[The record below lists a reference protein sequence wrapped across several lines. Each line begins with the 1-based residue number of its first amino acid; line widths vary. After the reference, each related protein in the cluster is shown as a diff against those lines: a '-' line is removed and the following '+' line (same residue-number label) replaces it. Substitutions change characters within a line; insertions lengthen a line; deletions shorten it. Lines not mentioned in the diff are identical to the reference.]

1 MSPLK
6 LGLDLRGGVYL
17 VYQVDVQ
24 GAVKQLLDHYEQDF
38 RASLRNAHVPYQD
51 VEVDYPMNRVRV
63 LFRDADS
70 FAKGK
75 AAILADS
82 RNVNLTEATVNG
94 APALELTLTP
104 QQIKER
110 QDYAVQQN
118 IVILRNRL
126 NSPELAVSE
135 PQVAREGV
143 DRIAIQLPGL
153 QNSAEVK
160 KILGKTATLE
170 FRMVDETNNPL
181 EAAAT
186 GHVPLGSKLY
196 YTRDKQPVLLKRDV
210 VVTGDQLTDASFQP
224 NTQDGPAVSVS
235 LDSRGAAKM
244 LRNTEENIGHLMA
257 VVFIDR
263 SREKN
268 AQGVDVDRT
277 TEEVIN
283 RATIRGV
290 FSNNFQI
297 TGVNPIE
304 GRELALLLRAGGLAA
319 PLTAVEERAIGPSLG
334 QDNIDKGIHAMV
346 FGMLA
351 AFVFMAI
358 YYKLFGLIADVVLI
372 ANVVLLTA
380 FLSLVGAALTL
391 PGIAAVVL
399 TVGMA
404 VDANILIYERIR
416 EELRNGVSPRAAIT
430 AGFDRAFSAICDS
443 NVTALIA
450 GLVLWLVRRG
460 CGTRL
465 RRGAGARNCD
475 IDVHIADGQPRVGA
489 DHLRRKAQG
498 RTPVDLR
505 ARSDVDPRFKPME
518 FFHKVTRFP
527 FMNTRKVWY
536 GLSAVLIVAS
546 FALVA
551 VRGLN
556 LGIDFTGGVV
566 VETNFP
572 QAPNIEQLRAALA
585 KAGMPAAQVQAFGS
599 SRDILVRLPPD
610 PDVKSEQIG
619 ARILEVFKTVDGGVK
634 LQRTEVRRSSGGPG
648 VVRQGRLGAGG
659 DAGAHL
665 DLRAVALH
673 AEARARR
680 DIRRAA
686 RPDLRGRLFRP
697 DPDDFRSHGDLG
709 DPRGDRLFA
718 ERHGHRIRP
727 HPRASAHA
735 RASSP
740 SLR

>member
-1 MSPLK
+1 MIAYPRWKIALVAIVVLIAIFLALPNLFGEENALQLARDRAVVQESDRTSIEQLLKSKGVTPTGSFLEQGRLTLRFGSKQDQLKARDLIAEARPNEFTIALSQASRVPEWMRKLGLSPLK

-24 GAVKQLLDHYEQDF
+24 GAVKQQLDHREQDF
-38 RASLRNAHVPYQD
+38 RASLRTARVPYQD
-51 VEVDYPMNRVRV
+51 VQVDYPANRVRV

-70 FAKGK
+70 FAKGN
-75 AAILADS
+75 AAILADN
-82 RNVNLTEATVNG
+82 RNLHLTNTIVNG

-104 QQIKER
+104 QEIKER

-170 FRMVDETNNPL
+170 FRMVDEANNPL
-181 EAAAT
+181 EAAGT
-186 GHVPLGSKLY
+186 GRVPLGSKLY
-196 YTRDKQPVLLKRDV
+196 YTRDKQPVLLKREV

-244 LRNTEENIGHLMA
+244 LKNTQENIGHLMA

-319 PLTAVEERAIGPSLG
+319 PLSAVEERAIGPSLG
-334 QDNIDKGIHAMV
+334 QDNIDKGLHAME

-358 YYKLFGLIADVVLI
+358 YYKAFGLVADVVLA

-380 FLSLVGAALTL
+380 LLSLVGAALTL
-391 PGIAAVVL
+391 PGIAALVL

-430 AGFDRAFSAICDS
+430 AGFERAFSAIADS

-450 GLVLWLVRRG
+450 GLVLWLF
-460 CGTRL
+460 
-465 RRGAGARNCD
+465 GAGAVRGFA
-475 IDVHIADGQPRVGA
+475 VVLVLGIATSMFTSLMGSRALVQLIYGG
-489 DHLRRKAQG
+489 RRKVE
-498 RTPVDLR
+498 R
-505 ARSDVDPRFKPME
+505 
-518 FFHKVTRFP
+518 
-527 FMNTRKVWY
+527 
-536 GLSAVLIVAS
+536 LSI
-546 FALVA
+546 
-551 VRGLN
+551 
-556 LGIDFTGGVV
+556 
-566 VETNFP
+566 
-572 QAPNIEQLRAALA
+572 
-585 KAGMPAAQVQAFGS
+585 
-599 SRDILVRLPPD
+599 
-610 PDVKSEQIG
+610 
-619 ARILEVFKTVDGGVK
+619 
-634 LQRTEVRRSSGGPG
+634 
-648 VVRQGRLGAGG
+648 
-659 DAGAHL
+659 
-665 DLRAVALH
+665 
-673 AEARARR
+673 
-680 DIRRAA
+680 
-686 RPDLRGRLFRP
+686 
-697 DPDDFRSHGDLG
+697 
-709 DPRGDRLFA
+709 
-718 ERHGHRIRP
+718 
-727 HPRASAHA
+727 
-735 RASSP
+735 
-740 SLR
+740 

>member
-1 MSPLK
+1 MTAYPRWKTALVAVVLLIGIFLAVPNLFGEENALQLARDRAAVVDADRTAVEQILKEKGVTPSGAFLDQGRLTLRFSSKQDQLKARDLISEARPNQFTIALSQASRVPEWMRNLGLSPVK

-24 GAVKQLLDHYEQDF
+24 GAVKQLLDHHEQDF
-38 RASLRNAHVPYQD
+38 RASLRNARVAYQD
-51 VEVDYPMNRVRV
+51 VQVDYPTSRVRV

-70 FAKGK
+70 FTRGK

-82 RNVNLTEATVNG
+82 RNLSLTDATVDG
-94 APALELTLTP
+94 APALELKLTP
-104 QQIKER
+104 QAIKER

-135 PQVAREGV
+135 PQVARQGV

-170 FRMVDETNNPL
+170 FRMVDEANNPL
-181 EAAAT
+181 EAAST
-186 GHVPLGSKLY
+186 GRVPLGSKLY
-196 YTRDKQPVLLKRDV
+196 YTRDKQPVLLKREV

-224 NTQDGPAVSVS
+224 NTQDGAAVSVG

-244 LRNTEENIGHLMA
+244 LKNTQENLGHLMA

-263 SREKN
+263 AREKN
-268 AQGVDVDRT
+268 AEGVVVDRT

-319 PLTAVEERAIGPSLG
+319 PLTPVEERAVGPSLG
-334 QDNIDKGIHAMV
+334 QDNIDKGVHAMV

-358 YYKLFGLIADVVLI
+358 YYKVFGLIADLTLA

-380 FLSLVGAALTL
+380 LLSLLGAALTL

-416 EELRNGVSPRAAIT
+416 EELRNGVSPRAAIS
-430 AGFDRAFSAICDS
+430 AGFDRAFSAIGDS
-443 NVTALIA
+443 NVTAFIA
-450 GLVLWLVRRG
+450 GLVLWLF
-460 CGTRL
+460 
-465 RRGAGARNCD
+465 GAGAVRGFA
-475 IDVHIADGQPRVGA
+475 VVLMLGIATSMFTSVMGSHALVQVIYGGKRKI
-489 DHLRRKAQG
+489 DHL
-498 RTPVDLR
+498 
-505 ARSDVDPRFKPME
+505 S
-518 FFHKVTRFP
+518 
-527 FMNTRKVWY
+527 
-536 GLSAVLIVAS
+536 I
-546 FALVA
+546 
-551 VRGLN
+551 
-556 LGIDFTGGVV
+556 
-566 VETNFP
+566 
-572 QAPNIEQLRAALA
+572 
-585 KAGMPAAQVQAFGS
+585 
-599 SRDILVRLPPD
+599 
-610 PDVKSEQIG
+610 
-619 ARILEVFKTVDGGVK
+619 
-634 LQRTEVRRSSGGPG
+634 
-648 VVRQGRLGAGG
+648 
-659 DAGAHL
+659 
-665 DLRAVALH
+665 
-673 AEARARR
+673 
-680 DIRRAA
+680 
-686 RPDLRGRLFRP
+686 
-697 DPDDFRSHGDLG
+697 
-709 DPRGDRLFA
+709 
-718 ERHGHRIRP
+718 
-727 HPRASAHA
+727 
-735 RASSP
+735 
-740 SLR
+740 

>member
-1 MSPLK
+1 MISYPRWKIALVGIVLLIGIFLALPNLFGEENALQLARDAAVVTPADRASTEDLLKSKAITPTGAYLEQGRLTLRFASKQDQLKARDVIGEARPNQFTIALSQASRVPEWMRKLGLSPLK

-17 VYQVDVQ
+17 VYQVDVK
-24 GAVKQLLDHYEQDF
+24 GAVKQLLDRYEQDF

-51 VEVDYPMNRVRV
+51 VVVDYPDNRVRV

-82 RNVNLTEATVNG
+82 RNVNLTDTNASPPG
-94 APALELTLTP
+94 LEVALTP

-135 PQVAREGV
+135 PQVAREGA

-170 FRMVDETNNPL
+170 FRMVDETDNPL

-186 GHVPLGSKLY
+186 GHAPLGAKLY

-235 LDSRGAAKM
+235 LDSRGASKM

-277 TEEVIN
+277 TETVIN

-319 PLTAVEERAIGPSLG
+319 PLTEVEERAIGPSLG
-334 QDNIDKGIHAMV
+334 QDNIDKGMHAMV

-358 YYKLFGLIADVVLI
+358 YYKLFGLIADVVLV

-380 FLSLVGAALTL
+380 LLSLVGAALTL

-430 AGFDRAFSAICDS
+430 AGFDRAFSAIADS
-443 NVTALIA
+443 NVTAAIA
-450 GLVLWLVRRG
+450 GVVLWLF
-460 CGTRL
+460 
-465 RRGAGARNCD
+465 GAGAVRGFA
-475 IDVHIADGQPRVGA
+475 VVLVLGIATSMFTALMG
-489 DHLRRKAQG
+489 
-498 RTPVDLR
+498 TR
-505 ARSDVDPRFKPME
+505 ALVQIIYGGK
-518 FFHKVTRFP
+518 
-527 FMNTRKVWY
+527 RKVER
-536 GLSAVLIVAS
+536 LSI
-546 FALVA
+546 
-551 VRGLN
+551 
-556 LGIDFTGGVV
+556 
-566 VETNFP
+566 
-572 QAPNIEQLRAALA
+572 
-585 KAGMPAAQVQAFGS
+585 
-599 SRDILVRLPPD
+599 
-610 PDVKSEQIG
+610 
-619 ARILEVFKTVDGGVK
+619 
-634 LQRTEVRRSSGGPG
+634 
-648 VVRQGRLGAGG
+648 
-659 DAGAHL
+659 
-665 DLRAVALH
+665 
-673 AEARARR
+673 
-680 DIRRAA
+680 
-686 RPDLRGRLFRP
+686 
-697 DPDDFRSHGDLG
+697 
-709 DPRGDRLFA
+709 
-718 ERHGHRIRP
+718 
-727 HPRASAHA
+727 
-735 RASSP
+735 
-740 SLR
+740 

>member
-1 MSPLK
+1 MISYPRWKIALVAVVIVFGIFLALPNLFGEENALQLARDRAAVQASDRTGIEELLKSKGVTPSGAFLEQGRLTLRFSSKQDQLKARDLIAEARPNQFTIALSQASRVPEWMRNLGLNPLK

-24 GAVKQLLDHYEQDF
+24 GAVRQQLDHREQDF
-38 RASLRNAHVPYQD
+38 RASLRNARVPYQD
-51 VEVDYPMNRVRV
+51 VQVDYPTDRVRV

-70 FAKGK
+70 LAKGK
-75 AAILADS
+75 AAILSDN
-82 RNVNLTEATVNG
+82 RNLNLTDTVVG
-94 APALELTLTP
+94 GSPALELKLTP
-104 QQIKER
+104 QEIKER

-118 IVILRNRL
+118 IIILRNRL

-186 GHVPLGSKLY
+186 GRAPLGSKLY
-196 YTRDKQPVLLKRDV
+196 YTREKQPVLLKRDV

-244 LRNTEENIGHLMA
+244 LKNTQENIGHLMA

-268 AQGVDVDRT
+268 AEGVDVDRV

-319 PLTAVEERAIGPSLG
+319 PLSAVEERAIGPSLG
-334 QDNIDKGIHAMV
+334 QDNIDKGVNAMI

-358 YYKLFGLIADVVLI
+358 YYKVFGLIADLVLI
-372 ANVVLLTA
+372 CNVVLLTA

-416 EELRNGVSPRAAIT
+416 EELRNGVSPRAAIS
-430 AGFDRAFSAICDS
+430 AGFDRAFSAIFDS
-443 NVTALIA
+443 NVTAAIA
-450 GLVLWLVRRG
+450 GLVLWLF
-460 CGTRL
+460 
-465 RRGAGARNCD
+465 GAGAVRGFA
-475 IDVHIADGQPRVGA
+475 VVLVLGIATSMFTSLMGS
-489 DHLRRKAQG
+489 
-498 RTPVDLR
+498 R
-505 ARSDVDPRFKPME
+505 ALVQIIYGGK
-518 FFHKVTRFP
+518 
-527 FMNTRKVWY
+527 RKVER
-536 GLSAVLIVAS
+536 LSI
-546 FALVA
+546 
-551 VRGLN
+551 
-556 LGIDFTGGVV
+556 
-566 VETNFP
+566 
-572 QAPNIEQLRAALA
+572 
-585 KAGMPAAQVQAFGS
+585 
-599 SRDILVRLPPD
+599 
-610 PDVKSEQIG
+610 
-619 ARILEVFKTVDGGVK
+619 
-634 LQRTEVRRSSGGPG
+634 
-648 VVRQGRLGAGG
+648 
-659 DAGAHL
+659 
-665 DLRAVALH
+665 
-673 AEARARR
+673 
-680 DIRRAA
+680 
-686 RPDLRGRLFRP
+686 
-697 DPDDFRSHGDLG
+697 
-709 DPRGDRLFA
+709 
-718 ERHGHRIRP
+718 
-727 HPRASAHA
+727 
-735 RASSP
+735 
-740 SLR
+740 

>member
-1 MSPLK
+1 MISYPRWKIALVGIVLLIGIFLALPNLFGEENALQLARDAAVVTPADRASTEELLKSKAITPTGAYLEQGRLTLRFASKQDQLKARDVIGEARPNQFTIALSQASRVPEWMRKLGLSPLK

-17 VYQVDVQ
+17 VYQVDVK
-24 GAVKQLLDHYEQDF
+24 GAVKQLLDRYEQDF

-51 VEVDYPMNRVRV
+51 VVVDYPENRVRV

-82 RNVNLTEATVNG
+82 RNVNLTETTAS
-94 APALELTLTP
+94 APGLEVALTP

-118 IVILRNRL
+118 IIILRNRL

-135 PQVAREGV
+135 PQVAREGA

-170 FRMVDETNNPL
+170 FRMVDETDNPL

-186 GHVPLGSKLY
+186 GHAPLGAKLY
-196 YTRDKQPVLLKRDV
+196 YTREKQPVLLKRDV

-235 LDSRGAAKM
+235 LDSRGASKM

-277 TEEVIN
+277 TETVIN

-319 PLTAVEERAIGPSLG
+319 PLTEVEERAIGPSLG
-334 QDNIDKGIHAMV
+334 QDNIDKGMHAMV

-358 YYKLFGLIADVVLI
+358 YYKLFGLIADVVLVG
-372 ANVVLLTA
+372 NVVLLTA
-380 FLSLVGAALTL
+380 LLSLVGAALTL

-430 AGFDRAFSAICDS
+430 AGFDRAFSAIADS
-443 NVTALIA
+443 NVTAAIA
-450 GLVLWLVRRG
+450 GVVLWLF
-460 CGTRL
+460 
-465 RRGAGARNCD
+465 GAGAVRGFA
-475 IDVHIADGQPRVGA
+475 VVLVLGIATSMFTALMG
-489 DHLRRKAQG
+489 
-498 RTPVDLR
+498 TR
-505 ARSDVDPRFKPME
+505 AVVQIIYGGK
-518 FFHKVTRFP
+518 
-527 FMNTRKVWY
+527 RKVER
-536 GLSAVLIVAS
+536 LSI
-546 FALVA
+546 
-551 VRGLN
+551 
-556 LGIDFTGGVV
+556 
-566 VETNFP
+566 
-572 QAPNIEQLRAALA
+572 
-585 KAGMPAAQVQAFGS
+585 
-599 SRDILVRLPPD
+599 
-610 PDVKSEQIG
+610 
-619 ARILEVFKTVDGGVK
+619 
-634 LQRTEVRRSSGGPG
+634 
-648 VVRQGRLGAGG
+648 
-659 DAGAHL
+659 
-665 DLRAVALH
+665 
-673 AEARARR
+673 
-680 DIRRAA
+680 
-686 RPDLRGRLFRP
+686 
-697 DPDDFRSHGDLG
+697 
-709 DPRGDRLFA
+709 
-718 ERHGHRIRP
+718 
-727 HPRASAHA
+727 
-735 RASSP
+735 
-740 SLR
+740 

>member
-1 MSPLK
+1 LVAIVMVVGILLALPNLFGEESALQLARDRAVVTPGDRTSVEQLLKDKGVSLSGAFLDQGRLTLRFSSKQDQLKARDIIAEARPDQFTIALSQASRVPDWMRNLGLSPLK

-17 VYQVDVQ
+17 VYQVDVE
-24 GAVKQLLDHYEQDF
+24 GAVKQDLDHHEQDF
-38 RASLRNAHVPYQD
+38 RASLRNARVPYQD
-51 VEVDYPMNRVRV
+51 VQVDYRAHRVRV
-63 LFRDADS
+63 LFKDADS
-70 FAKGK
+70 LAKGK
-75 AAILADS
+75 AAIVAEN
-82 RNVNLTEATVNG
+82 RNINLTDTTVDG

-104 QQIKER
+104 LEIKER

-135 PQVAREGV
+135 PQVAREGI

-170 FRMVDETNNPL
+170 FRMVDENNNPL

-210 VVTGDQLTDASFQP
+210 VVTGDELTDASFQP
-224 NTQDGPAVSVS
+224 NTQDGPAVSVG

-244 LRNTEENIGHLMA
+244 LKNTQENIGHLMA

-268 AQGVDVDRT
+268 AQGEDVDKT

-290 FSNNFQI
+290 FSNTFQI

-319 PLTAVEERAIGPSLG
+319 PLSAVEERAIGPTLG
-334 QDNIDKGIHAMV
+334 QDNINKGANAMV

-351 AFVFMAI
+351 AFVFMAV
-358 YYKLFGLIADVVLI
+358 YYKVFGLIADVVLA

-380 FLSLVGAALTL
+380 LLSLFGAALTL

-430 AGFDRAFSAICDS
+430 AGFDRAFSAIADS
-443 NVTALIA
+443 NVTAFIA
-450 GLVLWLVRRG
+450 GLVLLF
-460 CGTRL
+460 L
-465 RRGAGARNCD
+465 GAGAVRGFAT
-475 IDVHIADGQPRVGA
+475 VLVFGIATSMFTSLMGSRALVQIIYGG
-489 DHLRRKAQG
+489 RRKVE
-498 RTPVDLR
+498 R
-505 ARSDVDPRFKPME
+505 
-518 FFHKVTRFP
+518 
-527 FMNTRKVWY
+527 
-536 GLSAVLIVAS
+536 LSI
-546 FALVA
+546 
-551 VRGLN
+551 
-556 LGIDFTGGVV
+556 
-566 VETNFP
+566 
-572 QAPNIEQLRAALA
+572 
-585 KAGMPAAQVQAFGS
+585 
-599 SRDILVRLPPD
+599 
-610 PDVKSEQIG
+610 
-619 ARILEVFKTVDGGVK
+619 
-634 LQRTEVRRSSGGPG
+634 
-648 VVRQGRLGAGG
+648 
-659 DAGAHL
+659 
-665 DLRAVALH
+665 
-673 AEARARR
+673 
-680 DIRRAA
+680 
-686 RPDLRGRLFRP
+686 
-697 DPDDFRSHGDLG
+697 
-709 DPRGDRLFA
+709 
-718 ERHGHRIRP
+718 
-727 HPRASAHA
+727 
-735 RASSP
+735 
-740 SLR
+740 

>member
-1 MSPLK
+1 MIAYPRWKIALVALVLLLGILLALPNLFGEESALQLARDRAVVEPSDRASIEQLLRDKGVVPSGAFLEQGRLTLRFSSKQDQLKARDIISEARPDQFTIALSQASRVPEWMRNLGLSPLK

-24 GAVKQLLDHYEQDF
+24 GAVRQELDHHEQDF
-38 RASLRNAHVPYQD
+38 RASLRSARVPYQD
-51 VEVDYPMNRVRV
+51 VQVDYPTDRVRV

-82 RNVNLTEATVNG
+82 RNLTLSDVTVDG
-94 APALELTLTP
+94 LPALELKLTP
-104 QQIKER
+104 EQIKQR

-118 IVILRNRL
+118 IIILRNRL

-135 PQVAREGV
+135 PQVARQGV
-143 DRIAIQLPGL
+143 DEIAIQLPGL

-170 FRMVDETNNPL
+170 FRMVDENSNPL
-181 EAAAT
+181 EAMT
-186 GHVPLGSKLY
+186 SGRVPLGSKLY
-196 YTRDKQPVLLKRDV
+196 YTRDKQPVLLKREV

-224 NTQDGPAVSVS
+224 NTQEGAAVSVG

-244 LRNTEENIGHLMA
+244 LKNTQENIGHLMA

-268 AQGVDVDRT
+268 AQGVEVDKT

-304 GRELALLLRAGGLAA
+304 GRELARLPRAGGLAA
-319 PLTAVEERAIGPSLG
+319 PLTPVEERAIGPSLG
-334 QDNIDKGIHAMV
+334 QDNIDKGRNAMV

-351 AFVFMAI
+351 AFLFMAV
-358 YYKLFGLIADVVLI
+358 YYKVFGLIADVVLV
-372 ANVVLLTA
+372 ANVILLVA

-430 AGFDRAFSAICDS
+430 AGFDRAFSAIADS

-450 GLVLWLVRRG
+450 GLVLWLF
-460 CGTRL
+460 
-465 RRGAGARNCD
+465 GAGAVRGFAVVLV
-475 IDVHIADGQPRVGA
+475 IGIATSMFTSLMGSRALVQLVYGG
-489 DHLRRKAQG
+489 RRKVE
-498 RTPVDLR
+498 R
-505 ARSDVDPRFKPME
+505 
-518 FFHKVTRFP
+518 
-527 FMNTRKVWY
+527 
-536 GLSAVLIVAS
+536 LSI
-546 FALVA
+546 
-551 VRGLN
+551 
-556 LGIDFTGGVV
+556 
-566 VETNFP
+566 
-572 QAPNIEQLRAALA
+572 
-585 KAGMPAAQVQAFGS
+585 
-599 SRDILVRLPPD
+599 
-610 PDVKSEQIG
+610 
-619 ARILEVFKTVDGGVK
+619 
-634 LQRTEVRRSSGGPG
+634 
-648 VVRQGRLGAGG
+648 
-659 DAGAHL
+659 
-665 DLRAVALH
+665 
-673 AEARARR
+673 
-680 DIRRAA
+680 
-686 RPDLRGRLFRP
+686 
-697 DPDDFRSHGDLG
+697 
-709 DPRGDRLFA
+709 
-718 ERHGHRIRP
+718 
-727 HPRASAHA
+727 
-735 RASSP
+735 
-740 SLR
+740 

>member
-1 MSPLK
+1 MIAYPRWKIALVAIVVLIAIFLALPNLFGEENALQLARDRAVVQESDRTSIEQLLKSKGVTPTGSFLEQGRLTLRFGSKQDQLKARDLIAEARPNEFTIALSQASRVPEWMRKLGLSPLK

-24 GAVKQLLDHYEQDF
+24 GAVKQQLDHREQDF
-38 RASLRNAHVPYQD
+38 RASLRTARVPYQD
-51 VEVDYPMNRVRV
+51 VQVDYPANRVRV

-75 AAILADS
+75 AAILADN
-82 RNVNLTEATVNG
+82 RNLHLTDTIVNG

-104 QQIKER
+104 QEIKER

-170 FRMVDETNNPL
+170 FRMVDEANNPL
-181 EAAAT
+181 EAAGT
-186 GHVPLGSKLY
+186 GRVPLGSKLY
-196 YTRDKQPVLLKRDV
+196 YTRDKQPVLLKREV

-235 LDSRGAAKM
+235 LDSRGASKM
-244 LRNTEENIGHLMA
+244 LKNTQENIGHLMA

-268 AQGVDVDRT
+268 AQGVDVDRS

-319 PLTAVEERAIGPSLG
+319 PLSAVEERAIGPSLG
-334 QDNIDKGIHAMV
+334 QDNIDKGLHAME

-358 YYKLFGLIADVVLI
+358 YYKAFGLVADVVLA

-380 FLSLVGAALTL
+380 LLSLVGAALTL
-391 PGIAAVVL
+391 PGIAALVL

-430 AGFDRAFSAICDS
+430 AGFERAFSAIADS

-450 GLVLWLVRRG
+450 GLVLWLF
-460 CGTRL
+460 
-465 RRGAGARNCD
+465 GAGAVRGFA
-475 IDVHIADGQPRVGA
+475 VVLVLGIATSMFTSLMGSRALVQLIYGG
-489 DHLRRKAQG
+489 RRKVE
-498 RTPVDLR
+498 R
-505 ARSDVDPRFKPME
+505 
-518 FFHKVTRFP
+518 
-527 FMNTRKVWY
+527 
-536 GLSAVLIVAS
+536 LSI
-546 FALVA
+546 
-551 VRGLN
+551 
-556 LGIDFTGGVV
+556 
-566 VETNFP
+566 
-572 QAPNIEQLRAALA
+572 
-585 KAGMPAAQVQAFGS
+585 
-599 SRDILVRLPPD
+599 
-610 PDVKSEQIG
+610 
-619 ARILEVFKTVDGGVK
+619 
-634 LQRTEVRRSSGGPG
+634 
-648 VVRQGRLGAGG
+648 
-659 DAGAHL
+659 
-665 DLRAVALH
+665 
-673 AEARARR
+673 
-680 DIRRAA
+680 
-686 RPDLRGRLFRP
+686 
-697 DPDDFRSHGDLG
+697 
-709 DPRGDRLFA
+709 
-718 ERHGHRIRP
+718 
-727 HPRASAHA
+727 
-735 RASSP
+735 
-740 SLR
+740 

>member
-1 MSPLK
+1 MISYPRWKIALVAIVLLFGILLALPNLFGEESALQLARDRAAVQDSDKTSVLRILADKSVAVTGAFLDQGRLTVRFAAKQDQLKARDVIAEAAPNQYTIALSQASRVPEWMRNLGLGPLK

-24 GAVKQLLDHYEQDF
+24 GAVHQLLDHHEQDF
-38 RASLRNAHVPYQD
+38 RASLRNARVPYQD
-51 VEVDYPMNRVRV
+51 VQVDYPENRVRV

-70 FAKGK
+70 FAKGRV
-75 AAILADS
+75 AILADN
-82 RNVNLTEATVNG
+82 RNLNLADITADG
-94 APALELTLTP
+94 APALELKLTTAE
-104 QQIKER
+104 IKER
-110 QDYAVQQN
+110 QDYAVAQN

-135 PQVAREGV
+135 PQVARQGV

-181 EAAAT
+181 EAAGT
-186 GHVPLGSKLY
+186 GHVPLGSKLF
-196 YTRDKQPVLLKRDV
+196 YTREKQPVLLKREV

-224 NTQDGPAVSVS
+224 NTQDGPAVSVG

-244 LRNTEENIGHLMA
+244 LRNTQENIGHLMA

-268 AQGVDVDRT
+268 AEGVDVDRT

-319 PLTAVEERAIGPSLG
+319 PLSAVEERAIGPSLG
-334 QDNIDKGIHAMV
+334 QDNIDKGVNAMV

-351 AFVFMAI
+351 AFIFMAI
-358 YYKLFGLIADVVLI
+358 YYKAFGLIADVVLA
-372 ANVVLLTA
+372 ANVILLTA

-416 EELRNGVSPRAAIT
+416 EELRIGVSPRAAIV
-430 AGFDRAFSAICDS
+430 AGFDRAFSAIADS

-450 GLVLWLVRRG
+450 GLVLWLF
-460 CGTRL
+460 GT
-465 RRGAGARNCD
+465 G
-475 IDVHIADGQPRVGA
+475 
-489 DHLRRKAQG
+489 
-498 RTPVDLR
+498 
-505 ARSDVDPRFKPME
+505 
-518 FFHKVTRFP
+518 
-527 FMNTRKVWY
+527 
-536 GLSAVLIVAS
+536 
-546 FALVA
+546 A
-551 VRGLN
+551 VRGFAVVLVI
-556 LGIDFTGGVV
+556 GIATSMFTSLMGSRALVQVIYGGKRK
-566 VETNFP
+566 
-572 QAPNIEQLRAALA
+572 I
-585 KAGMPAAQVQAFGS
+585 
-599 SRDILVRLPPD
+599 
-610 PDVKSEQIG
+610 
-619 ARILEVFKTVDGGVK
+619 
-634 LQRTEVRRSSGGPG
+634 
-648 VVRQGRLGAGG
+648 
-659 DAGAHL
+659 
-665 DLRAVALH
+665 
-673 AEARARR
+673 
-680 DIRRAA
+680 
-686 RPDLRGRLFRP
+686 
-697 DPDDFRSHGDLG
+697 
-709 DPRGDRLFA
+709 DRLS
-718 ERHGHRIRP
+718 I
-727 HPRASAHA
+727 
-735 RASSP
+735 
-740 SLR
+740 

>member
-1 MSPLK
+1 MISYPRWKIALVAIVLLLGIFLALPNLFGEESALQLARDRAVVSLSDRAGVEQILKDKGVTPTGAFLDQGRLTLRFGSKQDQLKARDLISEARPNEFTIALSQASRVPEWMRNLGLSPLK

-24 GAVKQLLDHYEQDF
+24 GAVKQQLDHYEQDF
-38 RASLRNAHVPYQD
+38 RASLRNARVPYQD
-51 VEVDYPMNRVRV
+51 VQVDYPTERVRV

-70 FAKGK
+70 FTKGK

-82 RNVNLTEATVNG
+82 RSLSVTDVTVDG
-94 APALELTLTP
+94 APAVELKLTP

-135 PQVAREGV
+135 PQVARQGV

-170 FRMVDETNNPL
+170 FRMVDENNNPL

-196 YTRDKQPVLLKRDV
+196 YTREKQPVLLKREV

-224 NTQDGPAVSVS
+224 NTQEGAAVSVG

-244 LRNTEENIGHLMA
+244 LKNTQENIGHLMA

-268 AQGVDVDRT
+268 AQGQDVDRT

-319 PLTAVEERAIGPSLG
+319 PLSAVEERAIGPSLG
-334 QDNIDKGIHAMV
+334 QDNIDKGRNAMV

-358 YYKLFGLIADVVLI
+358 YYKAFGLIADVVLI

-430 AGFDRAFSAICDS
+430 AGFERAFSAIADS

-450 GLVLWLVRRG
+450 GLVLWLF
-460 CGTRL
+460 
-465 RRGAGARNCD
+465 GAGAVRGFAVVLV
-475 IDVHIADGQPRVGA
+475 IGIATSMFTSLMGS
-489 DHLRRKAQG
+489 
-498 RTPVDLR
+498 R
-505 ARSDVDPRFKPME
+505 ALVQVIYGGK
-518 FFHKVTRFP
+518 
-527 FMNTRKVWY
+527 RKVER
-536 GLSAVLIVAS
+536 LSI
-546 FALVA
+546 
-551 VRGLN
+551 
-556 LGIDFTGGVV
+556 
-566 VETNFP
+566 
-572 QAPNIEQLRAALA
+572 
-585 KAGMPAAQVQAFGS
+585 
-599 SRDILVRLPPD
+599 
-610 PDVKSEQIG
+610 
-619 ARILEVFKTVDGGVK
+619 
-634 LQRTEVRRSSGGPG
+634 
-648 VVRQGRLGAGG
+648 
-659 DAGAHL
+659 
-665 DLRAVALH
+665 
-673 AEARARR
+673 
-680 DIRRAA
+680 
-686 RPDLRGRLFRP
+686 
-697 DPDDFRSHGDLG
+697 
-709 DPRGDRLFA
+709 
-718 ERHGHRIRP
+718 
-727 HPRASAHA
+727 
-735 RASSP
+735 
-740 SLR
+740 

>member
-1 MSPLK
+1 MISYPRWKIALVAIVLALGILLALPNLFGEESALQLARDRAVVTPADRANIEQLLKDKGVTPSGSFLDQGRLTLRFSAKQDQLKARDLIAEARHDQFTIALSQASRVPEWMRNLGLSPLK

-24 GAVKQLLDHYEQDF
+24 GAVKQQLDHREQDF
-38 RASLRNAHVPYQD
+38 RASLRNARVPYQD
-51 VEVDYPMNRVRV
+51 VQVDYAADRVRV
-63 LFRDADS
+63 LFRDTDA
-70 FAKGK
+70 FNKGK

-82 RNVNLTEATVNG
+82 RNLNLTDVTVNG
-94 APALELTLTP
+94 GPALELKLTP
-104 QQIKER
+104 QEIKER
-110 QDYAVQQN
+110 EDYAVQQN

-135 PQVAREGV
+135 PQVARQGV

-170 FRMVDETNNPL
+170 FRMVDENNNPL

-196 YTRDKQPVLLKRDV
+196 YTREKQPVLLKREV

-224 NTQDGPAVSVS
+224 NSQEGAAVSVG

-244 LRNTEENIGHLMA
+244 LKNTQENIGHLMA

-268 AQGVDVDRT
+268 AQGVDVDKT

-319 PLTAVEERAIGPSLG
+319 PLSAVEERAIGPSLG
-334 QDNIDKGIHAMV
+334 QDNINKGVNAMV

-351 AFVFMAI
+351 AFVFMAV
-358 YYKLFGLIADVVLI
+358 YYKVFGLIADVVLI

-430 AGFDRAFSAICDS
+430 AGFDRAFSAIADS

-450 GLVLWLVRRG
+450 GLVLWLF
-460 CGTRL
+460 
-465 RRGAGARNCD
+465 GAGAVRGFAVVLV
-475 IDVHIADGQPRVGA
+475 IGIATSMFTSLMGSR
-489 DHLRRKAQG
+489 
-498 RTPVDLR
+498 
-505 ARSDVDPRFKPME
+505 
-518 FFHKVTRFP
+518 
-527 FMNTRKVWY
+527 
-536 GLSAVLIVAS
+536 
-546 FALVA
+546 ALVQ
-551 VRGLN
+551 V
-556 LGIDFTGGVV
+556 IYGGKRKL
-566 VETNFP
+566 E
-572 QAPNIEQLRAALA
+572 
-585 KAGMPAAQVQAFGS
+585 
-599 SRDILVRLPPD
+599 RL
-610 PDVKSEQIG
+610 SI
-619 ARILEVFKTVDGGVK
+619 
-634 LQRTEVRRSSGGPG
+634 
-648 VVRQGRLGAGG
+648 
-659 DAGAHL
+659 
-665 DLRAVALH
+665 
-673 AEARARR
+673 
-680 DIRRAA
+680 
-686 RPDLRGRLFRP
+686 
-697 DPDDFRSHGDLG
+697 
-709 DPRGDRLFA
+709 
-718 ERHGHRIRP
+718 
-727 HPRASAHA
+727 
-735 RASSP
+735 
-740 SLR
+740 

>member
-1 MSPLK
+1 MISYPRWKIALVAVVLLLGIFLALPNLFGEESALQLARDRAVVLESDRTQVVQLLKDKGVAADGAFLDQGRLTLRFGSRQDQLKARDMIAEARPGQYTIALSQASRVPEWMRNLGLGPLK

-17 VYQVDVQ
+17 VYQVDVR
-24 GAVKQLLDHYEQDF
+24 GAVKQQLDHHEQDF
-38 RASLRNAHVPYQD
+38 RAALRGARVTYQD
-51 VEVDYPMNRVRV
+51 VQVDYPANRVRV

-70 FAKGK
+70 FARGK
-75 AAILADS
+75 AAIQAES
-82 RNVNLTEATVNG
+82 RNLSLNDVTVDG
-94 APALELTLTP
+94 SPALELRLTP
-104 QQIKER
+104 EEIQQR

-135 PQVAREGV
+135 PQVARQGV

-170 FRMVDETNNPL
+170 FRMVDENNNPL
-181 EAAAT
+181 EAAGT
-186 GHVPLGSKLY
+186 GRVPLGSKLY
-196 YTRDKQPVLLKRDV
+196 YTREKQPVLLKREV

-224 NTQDGPAVSVS
+224 NTQDGAAVSVG

-244 LRNTEENIGHLMA
+244 LKNTQENIGHLMA

-268 AQGVDVDRT
+268 SAGVDVDKVS
-277 TEEVIN
+277 EEVIN

-319 PLTAVEERAIGPSLG
+319 PLTPVEERAIGPSLG
-334 QDNIDKGIHAMV
+334 QDNIDKGVHAMV

-351 AFVFMAI
+351 AFVFMGV
-358 YYKLFGLIADVVLI
+358 YYKVFGLIADLVLA

-430 AGFDRAFSAICDS
+430 AGFDRAFSAIADS

-450 GLVLWLVRRG
+450 GLVLWLF
-460 CGTRL
+460 
-465 RRGAGARNCD
+465 GAGAVRGFAVVLV
-475 IDVHIADGQPRVGA
+475 IGIATSMFTSLMGSR
-489 DHLRRKAQG
+489 
-498 RTPVDLR
+498 
-505 ARSDVDPRFKPME
+505 
-518 FFHKVTRFP
+518 
-527 FMNTRKVWY
+527 
-536 GLSAVLIVAS
+536 
-546 FALVA
+546 ALVQL
-551 VRGLN
+551 VY
-556 LGIDFTGGVV
+556 GGKRR
-566 VETNFP
+566 VE
-572 QAPNIEQLRAALA
+572 
-585 KAGMPAAQVQAFGS
+585 
-599 SRDILVRLPPD
+599 RL
-610 PDVKSEQIG
+610 SI
-619 ARILEVFKTVDGGVK
+619 
-634 LQRTEVRRSSGGPG
+634 
-648 VVRQGRLGAGG
+648 
-659 DAGAHL
+659 
-665 DLRAVALH
+665 
-673 AEARARR
+673 
-680 DIRRAA
+680 
-686 RPDLRGRLFRP
+686 
-697 DPDDFRSHGDLG
+697 
-709 DPRGDRLFA
+709 
-718 ERHGHRIRP
+718 
-727 HPRASAHA
+727 
-735 RASSP
+735 
-740 SLR
+740 